1 MKRQIFR
8 KLNISYF
15 SSKYNICDKFKAF
28 DNAKRKNCLPN
39 GACCAIIM
47 LPKRA
52 AGVFEIRPLCR
63 KFAKRVAVARVCVKT
78 GKKINA
84 ENNSVSNYKL
94 AYAA

>member
-15 SSKYNICDKFKAF
+15 SSKYNIYDKFKAF
-28 DNAKRKNCLPN
+28 DNAKRKNCLQN

-47 LPKRA
+47 LPKRGCG
-52 AGVFEIRPLCR
+52 GVWDSPVVQEICQARRSRPSLR
-63 KFAKRVAVARVCVKT
+63 KN
-78 GKKINA
+78 GQKINA